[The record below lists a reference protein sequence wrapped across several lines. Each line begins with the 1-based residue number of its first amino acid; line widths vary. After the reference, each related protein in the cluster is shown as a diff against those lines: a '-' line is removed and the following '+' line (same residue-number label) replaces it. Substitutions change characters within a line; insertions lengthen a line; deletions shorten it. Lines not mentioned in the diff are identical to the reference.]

1 MEGREGSWVRT
12 GVLEVVDRVAEVQA
26 VKLKRFRNER
36 DVGSG
41 WTRWVQ
47 PVKRGYL
54 MSCCDC
60 GLVHRMDFRI
70 HEGRVQFRVQRAP
83 MYTRRERARLK

>member
-1 MEGREGSWVRT
+1 MK
-12 GVLEVVDRVAEVQA
+12 A
-26 VKLKRFRNER
+26 KRFRVEKEVAN
-36 DVGSG
+36 G
-41 WTRWVQ
+41 WSRWVQ

-70 HEGRVQFRVQRAP
+70 AGERVQFRAQRAP
-83 MYTRRERARLK
+83 RYTARERARKRR

>member
-1 MEGREGSWVRT
+1 MKHKRMHTEREVR
-12 GVLEVVDRVAEVQA
+12 
-26 VKLKRFRNER
+26 K
-36 DVGSG
+36 G

-54 MSCCDC
+54 LACCDC

-70 HEGRVQFRVQRAP
+70 HHGRVQFRAQRAP
-83 MYTRRERARLK
+83 AYTRRERARKKK

>member
-1 MEGREGSWVRT
+1 MKR
-12 GVLEVVDRVAEVQA
+12 
-26 VKLKRFRNER
+26 KRFRVEKELAN
-36 DVGSG
+36 G
-41 WTRWVQ
+41 WSRWVQ

-70 HEGRVQFRVQRAP
+70 AKGRVQFRAQRAP
-83 MYTRRERARLK
+83 VYTRMERAKRSPTTKEQP